1 MLDFRPPKDSPALI
15 AFVKLMLPLFM
26 KWDLHDTQIQ
36 PVSGAAER
44 FMKYRGKRA
53 LVCPNHSNRNDPE
66 AMFAFSKIV
75 HEDFNFV
82 AAREVFEWRHGLNG
96 WWLQHLGTYSV
107 VRGAADRE
115 SFKTTKRIL
124 VEGSKK
130 LVLFPEGEIS
140 RQNDTL
146 LPLES
151 GCAQLTFWA
160 LEELHKKMPD
170 EPIYIIPMAL
180 KYTFSKDISA
190 QLRRTMTT
198 LEGELK
204 MPQNNGAPLYQRL
217 LALSEKLL
225 SSLEQEYNIHAVK
238 GASMNERIEA
248 LRSGILS
255 KLAAYLE
262 VDLPKNGRPLE
273 SVRILRNAI
282 DDFIYEDAK
291 EQSDYHKKTREEKE
305 RTFKTFYKDLDRV
318 VNFICIYE
326 GYVKDKMSQER
337 FADVLDRLETE
348 IIGGFPSFK
357 GPRVIFM
364 DVAEAIDLR
373 DYAESYK
380 ASKKATIAKVT
391 EDVFARMSAMLIK
404 LESERTPVLVS

>member
-1 MLDFRPPKDSPALI
+1 MLDFRPPKDSPTLI

-26 KWDLHDTQIQ
+26 KWELHDTQVQ
-36 PVSGAAER
+36 PVPGAAER

-66 AMFAFSKIV
+66 VLFAFSKIV
-75 HEDFNFV
+75 GEDFNFV
-82 AAREVFEWRHGLNG
+82 AAREVFDWRHGLNG
-96 WWLQHLGTYSV
+96 WWLQHIGAYSV

-124 VEGSKK
+124 VEGKKK

-160 LEELHKKMPD
+160 LEELHKKFPD
-170 EPIYIIPMAL
+170 EPIYIIPLAL
-180 KYTFSKDISA
+180 KYTFSKDISPS
-190 QLRRTMTT
+190 LRRTMST
-198 LEGELK
+198 LEAELK
-204 MPQNNGAPLYQRL
+204 LPQNHAAPLYDRL

-225 SSLEQEYNIHAVK
+225 SSLEDEYNIHAAK
-238 GASMNERIEA
+238 GATMNERIA
-248 LRSGILS
+248 TLRTGILA
-255 KLAAYLE
+255 KLSAFLE
-262 VDLPKNGRPLE
+262 VDLPKNGRPLDA
-273 SVRILRNAI
+273 VRLLRNAI

-291 EQSDYHKKTREEKE
+291 ENSDYHKKVREEKE
-305 RTFKTFYKDLDRV
+305 KTFKTFYKDLDRV

-337 FADVLDRLETE
+337 YADVLDRLETE
-348 IIGGFPSFK
+348 VIGGFPSFK
-357 GPRVIFM
+357 GPRLIYI
-364 DVAEAIDLR
+364 DVADAIDLR
-373 DYAESYK
+373 DYMDSYK
-380 ASKKATIAKVT
+380 GSKKATIAKVT
-391 EDVFARMSAMLIK
+391 EDVFARMSFMLTN
-404 LESERTPVLVS
+404 LESERKPILVS